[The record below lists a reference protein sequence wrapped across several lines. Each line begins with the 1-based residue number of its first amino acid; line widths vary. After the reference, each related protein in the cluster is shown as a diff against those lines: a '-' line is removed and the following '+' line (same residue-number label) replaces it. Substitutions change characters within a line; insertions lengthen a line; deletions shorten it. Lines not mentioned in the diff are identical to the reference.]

1 MVFKWI
7 SYKMEVIET
16 ILLLFFHLFFLLFLP
31 KTHFCTDYVSFVNIQ
46 KNVRWYY
53 KWKYKTYIP
62 DHLYRMSIIG
72 RSGSGK
78 TNELLNFIREKDIDK
93 PIDKVFLYARGL
105 YESKYLFLVKKH
117 QNVGIKHLND
127 PKAFKEY

>member
-1 MVFKWI
+1 
-7 SYKMEVIET
+7 
-16 ILLLFFHLFFLLFLP
+16 
-31 KTHFCTDYVSFVNIQ
+31 
-46 KNVRWYY
+46 
-53 KWKYKTYIP
+53 
-62 DHLYRMSIIG
+62 MSIIG

>member
-1 MVFKWI
+1 
-7 SYKMEVIET
+7 
-16 ILLLFFHLFFLLFLP
+16 
-31 KTHFCTDYVSFVNIQ
+31 
-46 KNVRWYY
+46 
-53 KWKYKTYIP
+53 
-62 DHLYRMSIIG
+62 MSIIG

-78 TNELLNFIREKDIDK
+78 TNELLNFIREKDINK

>member
-1 MVFKWI
+1 
-7 SYKMEVIET
+7 
-16 ILLLFFHLFFLLFLP
+16 
-31 KTHFCTDYVSFVNIQ
+31 
-46 KNVRWYY
+46 
-53 KWKYKTYIP
+53 
-62 DHLYRMSIIG
+62 MSIIG

-93 PIDKVFLYARGL
+93 LINKVLLYARGL

>member
-1 MVFKWI
+1 
-7 SYKMEVIET
+7 
-16 ILLLFFHLFFLLFLP
+16 
-31 KTHFCTDYVSFVNIQ
+31 
-46 KNVRWYY
+46 
-53 KWKYKTYIP
+53 
-62 DHLYRMSIIG
+62 MSITG

-78 TNELLNFIREKDIDK
+78 TNELLNFIREKDINK